1 MTGIERVKAAFK
13 GKRPDRV
20 ACYPIVSGLAAK
32 VVGRTLKDYYLDSRV
47 LASSQLALYQE
58 IRQDVVVL
66 MWDLFFEVEA
76 MGARVEFPEDDMPRL
91 RSYLLGEDKGRL
103 VALAPPDPAKSGRL
117 PGYFEACRRV
127 AGEVKESA
135 VGAVLSGPW
144 TLAVNL
150 RGAENL
156 IYDTSE
162 DPQFVHELMRLTTE
176 TAKQTGATAGAA
188 GAGLSFSEAPA
199 SLSLI
204 SPKIF
209 REFVL
214 PYDRELVSYLRER
227 RIGVTL
233 HVCGFIDPVID
244 DVLATGCAAVSM
256 DKPSSLTKM
265 LAAAKGRAVTIGNVS
280 TAVFVE
286 GTREGVEEEIKRC
299 LETARGCEGFILS
312 TGCEI
317 SVRGDLDKVRW
328 FCERAASLGR
338 LAEEGKEKGE

>member
-1 MTGIERVKAAFK
+1 MTGLERVKAAFK
-13 GKRPDRV
+13 GKKADRV

-32 VVGRTLKDYYLDSRV
+32 AMGERLKAYYTDSEV
-47 LASSQLALYQE
+47 LAASHLALYRE
-58 IRQDVVVL
+58 LKQDVVVL
-66 MWDLFFEVEA
+66 MADLFLEVEA
-76 MGARVEFPEDDMPRL
+76 MGARVEFPDDDMPRL
-91 RSYLLGEDKGRL
+91 RSYLLGDDKGRL
-103 VALAPPDPAKSGRL
+103 ASLVPPDPVKSGRL
-117 PGYFEACRRV
+117 PGYFDACRKV

-156 IYDTSE
+156 IVDTSE

-176 TAKQTGATAGAA
+176 IAKQTGVAAGAA
-188 GAGLSFSEAPA
+188 GTGLSFSEAPA

-214 PYDRELVSYLRER
+214 PYDREMVFFLRER
-227 RIGVTL
+227 RMGVTL
-233 HVCGFIDPVID
+233 HICGFIDPIMD
-244 DVLATGCAAVSM
+244 DILATGCAAVSM
-256 DKPSSLTKM
+256 DQPSSLAKM
-265 LAAAKGRAVTIGNVS
+265 LAAGKGKAVTIGNVS

-286 GTREGVEEEIKRC
+286 GTKQDVEDEIKRC
-299 LETARGCEGFILS
+299 LAAAKDCEGFILS

-317 SVRGDLDKVRW
+317 STRGDLDKVKW
-328 FCERAASLGR
+328 FCERAAVLS
-338 LAEEGKEKGE
+338 KCD

>member
-13 GKRPDRV
+13 GKRADRV
-20 ACYPIVSGLAAK
+20 ACYPIVSGLAARA
-32 VVGRTLKDYYLDSRV
+32 VGRTLGEYYTDTRV
-47 LASSQLALYQE
+47 LAAAQLALYQE
-58 IRQDVVVL
+58 LRQDVVV
-66 MWDLFFEVEA
+66 MMGDLFLEVEA
-76 MGARVEFPEDDMPRL
+76 MGARVEFPDDDMPRL
-91 RSYLLGEDKGRL
+91 RSYLLEDKGTL
-103 VALAPPDPAKSGRL
+103 AALEPPDPAASGRL
-117 PGYFEACRRV
+117 PGYFDACRQV
-127 AGEVKESA
+127 AAEVRESA

-162 DPQFVHELMRLTTE
+162 DPKFVHEIMGLTTE
-176 TAKQTGATAGAA
+176 VAKRTGAAAGAA

-214 PYDRELVSYLRER
+214 PYDREVVSFLRER
-227 RIGVTL
+227 RMGVTL
-233 HVCGFIDPVID
+233 HVCGFIDPIVD

-256 DKPSSLTKM
+256 DKPSSLEKM
-265 LAAAKGRAVTIGNVS
+265 LQAARGRAVTIGNVS
-280 TAVFVE
+280 TSVFVE
-286 GTREGVEEEIKRC
+286 GSMQDVEDEVARC
-299 LETARGCEGFILS
+299 LAAAAGCEGFILS

-317 SVRGDLDKVRW
+317 SVRGDLDKVKW
-328 FCERAASLGR
+328 FCQRAASLGE
-338 LAEEGKEKGE
+338 LTQDGKEKGE